1 MVAFYHINA
10 VDENA
15 KRKLWQQSRKLGMEL
30 KIYEKIIVETALKG
44 SKWENMKFFLEGS
57 IQKERYRNLWNGY
70 QCVVFIPKID
80 ASALLKLE
88 KKSSEAFFMA
98 VVVEDR
104 ILDRKGLQDLADL
117 PPMDQLLSQ
126 TAAILKTP
134 IQKTHQLL
142 GSNLQTLSSNL
153 DQYVKDQSPSSEEK

>member
-1 MVAFYHINA
+1 MTENSFNKKEKNFRSKTVLIYNCILA
-10 VDENA
+10 V
-15 KRKLWQQSRKLGMEL
+15 G
-30 KIYEKIIVETALKG
+30 
-44 SKWENMKFFLEGS
+44 
-57 IQKERYRNLWNGY
+57 
-70 QCVVFIPKID
+70 
-80 ASALLKLE
+80 
-88 KKSSEAFFMA
+88 
-98 VVVEDR
+98 VEDR